1 MNEMNPRTIGMVT
14 QEINQLTAQA
24 QRLILGHAI
33 EIGRRLTEAKQMLSH
48 GEWGKWLK
56 EEIHYSKSSANNM
69 MRIFDAYGSTQ
80 MGLFGPE
87 ANSQTFGDLEY
98 SKALALLSVPAEE
111 REQFAQEVDAEHI
124 SVRQLKAAIQERDAA
139 QKQAAEAAAE
149 WELAKEALRE
159 KEKAIQLANQRLEAS
174 ASEADSLRKENEQLR
189 QRPVDVAVEQVDATQ
204 EQLRAA
210 EQRGRNAA
218 KKALQEKLSQ
228 AQAQADAANQAA
240 DQLRA
245 TLEKAQGNQ
254 ILLEINVLFRQMQ
267 EQTNAIRAMLEKL
280 DDVTKRRTQEALG
293 AFFRQLSDVVA
304 RQTKEG
310 VK

>member
-139 QKQAAEAAAE
+139 QKQAAEVAAE

-189 QRPVDVAVEQVDATQ
+189 QRPVDVAVEQIDAVP
-204 EQLRAA
+204 EQLKAA
-210 EQRGRNAA
+210 EEKGRVAA
-218 KKALQEKLSQ
+218 EEALRTE
-228 AQAQADAANQAA
+228 
-240 DQLRA
+240 
-245 TLEKAQGNQ
+245 LEKAQADRV
-254 ILLEINVLFRQMQ
+254 LLEVNVLFRQMQ
-267 EQTNAIRAMLEKL
+267 EQSNALQALCDRL
-280 DDVTKRRTQEALG
+280 DDVTRRRTRDALG

>member
-1 MNEMNPRTIGMVT
+1 MNPRTIGMVT
-14 QEINQLTAQA
+14 QEVNQLTAQA

-139 QKQAAEAAAE
+139 QKQAAEVAAE

-189 QRPVDVAVEQVDATQ
+189 QRPVDVAVEQIDAAP
-204 EQLRAA
+204 EQLKAA

-267 EQTNAIRAMLEKL
+267 EQSNALQALCDRL
-280 DDVTKRRTQEALG
+280 DDVTRRRTRDALG
-293 AFFRQLSDVVA
+293 AFFRQLASNI
-304 RQTKEG
+304 EG
-310 VK
+310 

>member
-80 MGLFGPE
+80 LGLFGPE

-98 SKALALLSVPAEE
+98 SKALALLSVPADE

-139 QKQAAEAAAE
+139 QEQAAEAAAE

-174 ASEADSLRKENEQLR
+174 AAEVDNLRKENDQLR
-189 QRPVDVAVEQVDATQ
+189 QRPVEVAVEQVDATQ
-204 EQLRAA
+204 EQLKAA
-210 EQRGRNAA
+210 EEKGRVAA
-218 KKALQEKLSQ
+218 EEALRTE
-228 AQAQADAANQAA
+228 
-240 DQLRA
+240 
-245 TLEKAQGNQ
+245 LEKAQADRV
-254 ILLEINVLFRQMQ
+254 LLEVNVLFRQMQ
-267 EQTNAIRAMLEKL
+267 EQSNALQALCDRL
-280 DDVTKRRTQEALG
+280 DDVTRRRTRDALG

-304 RQTKEG
+304 QQTKEG

>member
-149 WELAKEALRE
+149 WELAKDALRE

-189 QRPVDVAVEQVDATQ
+189 QRPVDVAVEQIDAAP

-210 EQRGRNAA
+210 EEKGRAA
-218 KKALQEKLSQ
+218 AEEALRTELE
-228 AQAQADAANQAA
+228 QAQAD
-240 DQLRA
+240 RV
-245 TLEKAQGNQ
+245 
-254 ILLEINVLFRQMQ
+254 LLEVNVLFRQMQ
-267 EQTNAIRAMLEKL
+267 EQSNALQALCDRL
-280 DDVTKRRTQEALG
+280 DDVTRRRTRDALG
-293 AFFRQLSDVVA
+293 AFFRQLASNID
-304 RQTKEG
+304 G
-310 VK
+310 

>member
-189 QRPVDVAVEQVDATQ
+189 QRPVDVAVEQIDAVP
-204 EQLRAA
+204 EQLKVAEEKGRVAA
-210 EQRGRNAA
+210 EE
-218 KKALQEKLSQ
+218 ALRTE
-228 AQAQADAANQAA
+228 
-240 DQLRA
+240 
-245 TLEKAQGNQ
+245 LEKAQADRV
-254 ILLEINVLFRQMQ
+254 LLEVNVLFRQMQ
-267 EQTNAIRAMLEKL
+267 EQSNALQALCDRL
-280 DDVTKRRTQEALG
+280 DDVTRRRTRDALG
-293 AFFRQLSDVVA
+293 AFFRQLASNID
-304 RQTKEG
+304 G
-310 VK
+310 

>member
-111 REQFAQEVDAEHI
+111 RDQFAQEVDAEHI

-189 QRPVDVAVEQVDATQ
+189 QRPVDVAVEQIDAAP

-210 EQRGRNAA
+210 EEKGRAA
-218 KKALQEKLSQ
+218 AEEALRTELE
-228 AQAQADAANQAA
+228 QAQAD
-240 DQLRA
+240 RV
-245 TLEKAQGNQ
+245 
-254 ILLEINVLFRQMQ
+254 LLEVNVLFRQMQ
-267 EQTNAIRAMLEKL
+267 EQSNALQALCDRL
-280 DDVTKRRTQEALG
+280 DDVTRRRTRDAVG
-293 AFFRQLSDVVA
+293 AFFRQLASNID
-304 RQTKEG
+304 G
-310 VK
+310 

>member
-98 SKALALLSVPAEE
+98 SKALALLAVPAEE

-189 QRPVDVAVEQVDATQ
+189 QRPVDVAVEQIDAVP
-204 EQLRAA
+204 EQLKAA
-210 EQRGRNAA
+210 EEKGRVAA
-218 KKALQEKLSQ
+218 EEALRTE
-228 AQAQADAANQAA
+228 
-240 DQLRA
+240 
-245 TLEKAQGNQ
+245 LEKAQADRV
-254 ILLEINVLFRQMQ
+254 LLEVNVLFRQMQ
-267 EQTNAIRAMLEKL
+267 EKSNALQALCDRL
-280 DDVTKRRTQEALG
+280 DDVTRRRTRDALG
-293 AFFRQLSDVVA
+293 AFFRQLASNID
-304 RQTKEG
+304 G
-310 VK
+310 

>member
-98 SKALALLSVPAEE
+98 SKALALLAVPAEE

-189 QRPVDVAVEQVDATQ
+189 QRPVDVAVEQIDAAP

-210 EQRGRNAA
+210 EEKGRAA
-218 KKALQEKLSQ
+218 AEEALRTELE
-228 AQAQADAANQAA
+228 QAQAD
-240 DQLRA
+240 RV
-245 TLEKAQGNQ
+245 
-254 ILLEINVLFRQMQ
+254 LLEVDVLFRQMQ
-267 EQTNAIRAMLEKL
+267 EQSNALQALCDRL
-280 DDVTKRRTQEALG
+280 DDVTRRRTRDALG
-293 AFFRQLSDVVA
+293 AFFRQLASNI
-304 RQTKEG
+304 EG
-310 VK
+310 

>member
-189 QRPVDVAVEQVDATQ
+189 QRPVDVAVEQIDAAP
-204 EQLRAA
+204 EQLKAA
-210 EQRGRNAA
+210 EEKGRVAA
-218 KKALQEKLSQ
+218 EEALRTE
-228 AQAQADAANQAA
+228 
-240 DQLRA
+240 
-245 TLEKAQGNQ
+245 LEKAQADRV
-254 ILLEINVLFRQMQ
+254 LLEVNVLFRQMQ
-267 EQTNAIRAMLEKL
+267 EQSNALQALCDRL
-280 DDVTKRRTQEALG
+280 DDVTRRRTRDALG
-293 AFFRQLSDVVA
+293 AFFRQLASNI
-304 RQTKEG
+304 EG
-310 VK
+310 

>member
-174 ASEADSLRKENEQLR
+174 ASEADSLRRENEQLR
-189 QRPVDVAVEQVDATQ
+189 QRPVDVAVEQIDAAP
-204 EQLRAA
+204 EQLKAA
-210 EQRGRNAA
+210 EEKGRSAA
-218 KKALQEKLSQ
+218 EEALRTE
-228 AQAQADAANQAA
+228 
-240 DQLRA
+240 
-245 TLEKAQGNQ
+245 LEKAQADRV
-254 ILLEINVLFRQMQ
+254 LLEVNVLFRQMQ
-267 EQTNAIRAMLEKL
+267 EQSNALQALCDRL
-280 DDVTKRRTQEALG
+280 DDVTRRRTRDALG
-293 AFFRQLSDVVA
+293 AFFRQLASNI
-304 RQTKEG
+304 EG
-310 VK
+310 

>member
-139 QKQAAEAAAE
+139 QEQAAEAAAE

-159 KEKAIQLANQRLEAS
+159 KEKAIQLANQRLEAC

-189 QRPVDVAVEQVDATQ
+189 QRPVDVAVEQIDAAP
-204 EQLRAA
+204 EQLKAA
-210 EQRGRNAA
+210 EEKGRVAA
-218 KKALQEKLSQ
+218 EEALRTE
-228 AQAQADAANQAA
+228 
-240 DQLRA
+240 
-245 TLEKAQGNQ
+245 LEKAQADRV
-254 ILLEINVLFRQMQ
+254 LLEVNVLFRQMQ
-267 EQTNAIRAMLEKL
+267 EQSNALQALCDRL
-280 DDVTKRRTQEALG
+280 DDVTRRRTRDALG
-293 AFFRQLSDVVA
+293 AFFRQLA
-304 RQTKEG
+304 NNIEG
-310 VK
+310 

>member
-87 ANSQTFGDLEY
+87 AKSQTFGDLEY

-139 QKQAAEAAAE
+139 QKQAAEVAAE

-189 QRPVDVAVEQVDATQ
+189 QRPVDVAVEQIDAVP
-204 EQLRAA
+204 EQLKAA
-210 EQRGRNAA
+210 EEKGRVAA
-218 KKALQEKLSQ
+218 EEALRTE
-228 AQAQADAANQAA
+228 
-240 DQLRA
+240 
-245 TLEKAQGNQ
+245 LEKAQSDRV
-254 ILLEINVLFRQMQ
+254 LLEVNVLFRQMQ
-267 EQTNAIRAMLEKL
+267 EQSNALQALCDRL
-280 DDVTKRRTQEALG
+280 DDVTRRRTRDALG
-293 AFFRQLSDVVA
+293 AFFRQLA
-304 RQTKEG
+304 NNIEG
-310 VK
+310 

>member
-149 WELAKEALRE
+149 WDLAKEALRE
-159 KEKAIQLANQRLEAS
+159 KEKAIQLANQRLEAC

-189 QRPVDVAVEQVDATQ
+189 QRPVDVAVEQIDAAP
-204 EQLRAA
+204 EQLKAA
-210 EQRGRNAA
+210 EEKGRVAA
-218 KKALQEKLSQ
+218 EEALRTE
-228 AQAQADAANQAA
+228 
-240 DQLRA
+240 
-245 TLEKAQGNQ
+245 LEKAQADRV
-254 ILLEINVLFRQMQ
+254 LLEVNVLFRQMQ
-267 EQTNAIRAMLEKL
+267 EQSNALQALCDRL
-280 DDVTKRRTQEALG
+280 DDVTRRRTRDALG
-293 AFFRQLSDVVA
+293 AFFRQLASNI
-304 RQTKEG
+304 EG
-310 VK
+310 

>member
-189 QRPVDVAVEQVDATQ
+189 QRPVDVAVEQIDAAP

-210 EQRGRNAA
+210 EEKGRAA
-218 KKALQEKLSQ
+218 AEEALRTELE
-228 AQAQADAANQAA
+228 QAQAD
-240 DQLRA
+240 RV
-245 TLEKAQGNQ
+245 
-254 ILLEINVLFRQMQ
+254 LLEVNVLFRQMQ
-267 EQTNAIRAMLEKL
+267 EQSNALQALCDRL
-280 DDVTKRRTQEALG
+280 DDVTRRRTRDALG
-293 AFFRQLSDVVA
+293 AFFRQLASNID
-304 RQTKEG
+304 G
-310 VK
+310 

>member
-1 MNEMNPRTIGMVT
+1 MNEMNPRTIGIVT

-98 SKALALLSVPAEE
+98 SKALALLAVPAEE

-189 QRPVDVAVEQVDATQ
+189 QRPVDVAVEQIDAVP
-204 EQLRAA
+204 EQLKAA
-210 EQRGRNAA
+210 EEKGRVAA
-218 KKALQEKLSQ
+218 EEALRTE
-228 AQAQADAANQAA
+228 
-240 DQLRA
+240 
-245 TLEKAQGNQ
+245 LEKAQADRV
-254 ILLEINVLFRQMQ
+254 LLEVNVLFRQMQ
-267 EQTNAIRAMLEKL
+267 EQSNALQALCDRL
-280 DDVTKRRTQEALG
+280 DDVTRRRTRDALG
-293 AFFRQLSDVVA
+293 AFFRQLA
-304 RQTKEG
+304 HRLEG
-310 VK
+310 

>member
-139 QKQAAEAAAE
+139 QKQAAEVAAE

-159 KEKAIQLANQRLEAS
+159 KEKAIQLANQRLEAC
-174 ASEADSLRKENEQLR
+174 ASEADTLRKENEQLR
-189 QRPVDVAVEQVDATQ
+189 QRPVDVAVEQIDAAP
-204 EQLRAA
+204 EQLKAA
-210 EQRGRNAA
+210 EEKGRVAA
-218 KKALQEKLSQ
+218 EEALRTE
-228 AQAQADAANQAA
+228 
-240 DQLRA
+240 
-245 TLEKAQGNQ
+245 LEKAQADRV
-254 ILLEINVLFRQMQ
+254 LLEVNVLFRQMQ
-267 EQTNAIRAMLEKL
+267 EQSNALQALCDRL
-280 DDVTKRRTQEALG
+280 DDVTRRRTRDALG
-293 AFFRQLSDVVA
+293 AFFRQLA
-304 RQTKEG
+304 NNIEG
-310 VK
+310 

>member
-98 SKALALLSVPAEE
+98 SKALALLSVPADE

-139 QKQAAEAAAE
+139 QKQAAEVAAE

-174 ASEADSLRKENEQLR
+174 AAEVDNLRKENDQLR
-189 QRPVDVAVEQVDATQ
+189 QRPVEVAVEQVDATQ
-204 EQLRAA
+204 EQLKAA
-210 EQRGRNAA
+210 EEKGRVAA
-218 KKALQEKLSQ
+218 EEALRTE
-228 AQAQADAANQAA
+228 
-240 DQLRA
+240 
-245 TLEKAQGNQ
+245 LEKAQADRV
-254 ILLEINVLFRQMQ
+254 LLEVNVLFRQMQ
-267 EQTNAIRAMLEKL
+267 EQSNALQALCDRL
-280 DDVTKRRTQEALG
+280 DDVTRRRTRDALG
-293 AFFRQLSDVVA
+293 AFFRQLASNI
-304 RQTKEG
+304 EG
-310 VK
+310 

>member
-174 ASEADSLRKENEQLR
+174 AAEVDNLRKENDQLR
-189 QRPVDVAVEQVDATQ
+189 QRPVEVAVEQVDATQ

>member
-139 QKQAAEAAAE
+139 QEQAAEAAAE

-174 ASEADSLRKENEQLR
+174 AAEVDNLRKENDQLR
-189 QRPVDVAVEQVDATQ
+189 QRPVEVAVEQVDATQ

-240 DQLRA
+240 NQLRA

-293 AFFRQLSDVVA
+293 AFFRQLASNI
-304 RQTKEG
+304 EG
-310 VK
+310 

>member
-1 MNEMNPRTIGMVT
+1 MNEMNPRTIGIVT

-149 WELAKEALRE
+149 WELAKDALRE

-189 QRPVDVAVEQVDATQ
+189 QRPVDVAVDQIDAAP
-204 EQLRAA
+204 EQLKAAEEKGRAA
-210 EQRGRNAA
+210 AEE
-218 KKALQEKLSQ
+218 ALRTELE
-228 AQAQADAANQAA
+228 QAQAD
-240 DQLRA
+240 RV
-245 TLEKAQGNQ
+245 
-254 ILLEINVLFRQMQ
+254 LLEVDVLFRQMQ
-267 EQTNAIRAMLEKL
+267 EQSNALQALCDRL
-280 DDVTKRRTQEALG
+280 DDVTRRRTRDALG
-293 AFFRQLSDVVA
+293 AFFRQLASNI
-304 RQTKEG
+304 EG
-310 VK
+310 

>member
-87 ANSQTFGDLEY
+87 AKSQTFGDLEY

-139 QKQAAEAAAE
+139 QKQAAEVAAE

>member
-139 QKQAAEAAAE
+139 QKQAAEVAAE

-189 QRPVDVAVEQVDATQ
+189 QRPVDVAVEQIDAVP
-204 EQLRAA
+204 EQLKAA
-210 EQRGRNAA
+210 EEKGRVAA
-218 KKALQEKLSQ
+218 EEALRTE
-228 AQAQADAANQAA
+228 
-240 DQLRA
+240 
-245 TLEKAQGNQ
+245 LEKAQADRV
-254 ILLEINVLFRQMQ
+254 LLEVNVLFRQMQ
-267 EQTNAIRAMLEKL
+267 EQSNALQALCDRL
-280 DDVTKRRTQEALG
+280 DDVTRRRTRDALG
-293 AFFRQLSDVVA
+293 AFFRQLA
-304 RQTKEG
+304 NNIEG
-310 VK
+310 

>member
-1 MNEMNPRTIGMVT
+1 MNEMDPRTIGMVT
-14 QEINQLTAQA
+14 QEINQLTTQA

-80 MGLFGPE
+80 LGLFGPE

-149 WELAKEALRE
+149 WELAKDALRE

-189 QRPVDVAVEQVDATQ
+189 QRPVDVAVEQIDAAP

-210 EQRGRNAA
+210 EEKGRAA
-218 KKALQEKLSQ
+218 AEEALRTELE
-228 AQAQADAANQAA
+228 QAQAD
-240 DQLRA
+240 RV
-245 TLEKAQGNQ
+245 
-254 ILLEINVLFRQMQ
+254 LLEVDVLFRQMQ
-267 EQTNAIRAMLEKL
+267 EQSNALQALLDRL
-280 DDVTKRRTQEALG
+280 DDVTRRRTRDALG
-293 AFFRQLSDVVA
+293 AFFRQLASNID
-304 RQTKEG
+304 G
-310 VK
+310 

>member
-80 MGLFGPE
+80 LGLFGPE

-149 WELAKEALRE
+149 RELAEDALRE

-189 QRPVDVAVEQVDATQ
+189 QRPVDVAVEQIDAAP

-210 EQRGRNAA
+210 EEKGRAA
-218 KKALQEKLSQ
+218 AEEALRTELE
-228 AQAQADAANQAA
+228 QAQAD
-240 DQLRA
+240 RV
-245 TLEKAQGNQ
+245 
-254 ILLEINVLFRQMQ
+254 LLEVNVLFRQMQ
-267 EQTNAIRAMLEKL
+267 EQSNALQALLDRL
-280 DDVTKRRTQEALG
+280 DDVTRRRTRDALG
-293 AFFRQLSDVVA
+293 AFFRQLASNI
-304 RQTKEG
+304 EG
-310 VK
+310 

>member
-98 SKALALLSVPAEE
+98 SKALALLSVPAED

-139 QKQAAEAAAE
+139 QEQAAEAAAE

-174 ASEADSLRKENEQLR
+174 ASEADSLRKEIEQHR
-189 QRPVDVAVEQVDATQ
+189 QRPVDVAVEQIDAVP
-204 EQLRAA
+204 EQLKAA
-210 EQRGRNAA
+210 EEKGRVAA
-218 KKALQEKLSQ
+218 EEALRTE
-228 AQAQADAANQAA
+228 
-240 DQLRA
+240 
-245 TLEKAQGNQ
+245 LEKAQADRV
-254 ILLEINVLFRQMQ
+254 LLEVNVLFRQMQ
-267 EQTNAIRAMLEKL
+267 EQSNALQALCDRL
-280 DDVTKRRTQEALG
+280 DDVTRRRTRDALG
-293 AFFRQLSDVVA
+293 AFFRQLASNID
-304 RQTKEG
+304 G
-310 VK
+310 

>member
-174 ASEADSLRKENEQLR
+174 ASEADSLRRENEQLR
-189 QRPVDVAVEQVDATQ
+189 QRPVDVAVEQIDAVP
-204 EQLRAA
+204 EQLKAA
-210 EQRGRNAA
+210 EEKGRVAA
-218 KKALQEKLSQ
+218 EEALRTE
-228 AQAQADAANQAA
+228 
-240 DQLRA
+240 
-245 TLEKAQGNQ
+245 LEKAQADRV
-254 ILLEINVLFRQMQ
+254 LLEVNVLFRQMQ
-267 EQTNAIRAMLEKL
+267 EQSNALQALCDRL
-280 DDVTKRRTQEALG
+280 DDVTRRRTRDALG
-293 AFFRQLSDVVA
+293 AFFRQLASNID
-304 RQTKEG
+304 G
-310 VK
+310 

>member
-1 MNEMNPRTIGMVT
+1 MKEMNPRTIGMVT

-69 MRIFDAYGSTQ
+69 MRIFEAYGSTQ

-189 QRPVDVAVEQVDATQ
+189 QRPVDVAVEQIDAAP
-204 EQLRAA
+204 EQLKAAEAKGRAA
-210 EQRGRNAA
+210 AEAA
-218 KKALQEKLSQ
+218 LRTELEKV
-228 AQAQADAANQAA
+228 QAD
-240 DQLRA
+240 RV
-245 TLEKAQGNQ
+245 
-254 ILLEINVLFRQMQ
+254 LLEVNVLFRQMQ
-267 EQTNAIRAMLEKL
+267 EQSNALQALLDRL
-280 DDVTKRRTQEALG
+280 DDVTRRRTRDALG
-293 AFFRQLSDVVA
+293 AFFRQLASNI
-304 RQTKEG
+304 EG
-310 VK
+310 

>member
-139 QKQAAEAAAE
+139 QKQAAEVAAE

-189 QRPVDVAVEQVDATQ
+189 QRPVDVAVEQIDAAP
-204 EQLRAA
+204 EQLKAA
-210 EQRGRNAA
+210 EEKGRSAA
-218 KKALQEKLSQ
+218 EEALRTE
-228 AQAQADAANQAA
+228 
-240 DQLRA
+240 
-245 TLEKAQGNQ
+245 LEKAQADRV
-254 ILLEINVLFRQMQ
+254 LLEVNVLFRQMQ
-267 EQTNAIRAMLEKL
+267 EQSNALQALCDRL
-280 DDVTKRRTQEALG
+280 DDVTRRRTRDALG
-293 AFFRQLSDVVA
+293 AYFRQLA
-304 RQTKEG
+304 NNIEG
-310 VK
+310 

>member
-159 KEKAIQLANQRLEAS
+159 KEKAIQLANQRLEAC

-189 QRPVDVAVEQVDATQ
+189 QRPVDVAVEQIDAAP
-204 EQLRAA
+204 EQLKAA
-210 EQRGRNAA
+210 EEKGRVAA
-218 KKALQEKLSQ
+218 EEALRTE
-228 AQAQADAANQAA
+228 
-240 DQLRA
+240 
-245 TLEKAQGNQ
+245 LEKAQADRV
-254 ILLEINVLFRQMQ
+254 LLEVNVLFRQMQ
-267 EQTNAIRAMLEKL
+267 EQSNALQALCDRL
-280 DDVTKRRTQEALG
+280 DDVTRRRTRDALG
-293 AFFRQLSDVVA
+293 AFFRQLA
-304 RQTKEG
+304 NNIEG
-310 VK
+310 

>member
-98 SKALALLSVPAEE
+98 SKALALLAVPAEE

-189 QRPVDVAVEQVDATQ
+189 QRPVDVAVEQIDAVP
-204 EQLRAA
+204 EQLKAA
-210 EQRGRNAA
+210 EEKGRVAA
-218 KKALQEKLSQ
+218 EEALRTE
-228 AQAQADAANQAA
+228 
-240 DQLRA
+240 
-245 TLEKAQGNQ
+245 LEKAQADRV
-254 ILLEINVLFRQMQ
+254 LLEVNVLFRQMQ
-267 EQTNAIRAMLEKL
+267 EQSNALQALCDRL
-280 DDVTKRRTQEALG
+280 DDVTRRRTRDALG
-293 AFFRQLSDVVA
+293 AFFRQLA
-304 RQTKEG
+304 HRLEG
-310 VK
+310 

>member
-139 QKQAAEAAAE
+139 QKQAAEVAAE

-189 QRPVDVAVEQVDATQ
+189 QRPVDVAVEQVDAVP
-204 EQLRAA
+204 EQLKAA
-210 EQRGRNAA
+210 EEKGRVAA
-218 KKALQEKLSQ
+218 EEALRTE
-228 AQAQADAANQAA
+228 
-240 DQLRA
+240 
-245 TLEKAQGNQ
+245 LEKAQADRV
-254 ILLEINVLFRQMQ
+254 LLEVNVLFRQMQ
-267 EQTNAIRAMLEKL
+267 EQSNALQALCDRL
-280 DDVTKRRTQEALG
+280 DDVTRRRTRDALG
-293 AFFRQLSDVVA
+293 AFFRQLASNID
-304 RQTKEG
+304 G
-310 VK
+310 

>member
-139 QKQAAEAAAE
+139 QKQAAEVAAE

-189 QRPVDVAVEQVDATQ
+189 QRPVDVAVEQIDAAP
-204 EQLRAA
+204 EQLKAA
-210 EQRGRNAA
+210 EEKGRSAA
-218 KKALQEKLSQ
+218 EEALRTE
-228 AQAQADAANQAA
+228 
-240 DQLRA
+240 
-245 TLEKAQGNQ
+245 LEKAQADRV
-254 ILLEINVLFRQMQ
+254 LLEVNVLFRQMQ
-267 EQTNAIRAMLEKL
+267 EQSNALQALCDRL
-280 DDVTKRRTQEALG
+280 DDVTRRRTRDALG
-293 AFFRQLSDVVA
+293 AFFRQLASNI
-304 RQTKEG
+304 EG
-310 VK
+310 

>member
-124 SVRQLKAAIQERDAA
+124 SVRQLKAAIQARDAA

-189 QRPVDVAVEQVDATQ
+189 QRPVDVAVEQIDAAP
-204 EQLRAA
+204 EQLKAAEAKGRAA
-210 EQRGRNAA
+210 AEAA
-218 KKALQEKLSQ
+218 
-228 AQAQADAANQAA
+228 
-240 DQLRA
+240 LR
-245 TLEKAQGNQ
+245 TELEKAQADRV
-254 ILLEINVLFRQMQ
+254 LLEVNVLFRQMQ
-267 EQTNAIRAMLEKL
+267 EQSNALQALLDRL
-280 DDVTKRRTQEALG
+280 DDVTRRRTRDALG
-293 AFFRQLSDVVA
+293 AFFQQLASNI
-304 RQTKEG
+304 EG
-310 VK
+310 

>member
-80 MGLFGPE
+80 LGLFGPE

-174 ASEADSLRKENEQLR
+174 ASEADNLRKENEQLR
-189 QRPVDVAVEQVDATQ
+189 QRPVDVAVEQIDAAP
-204 EQLRAA
+204 EQLKAAEAKGRAA
-210 EQRGRNAA
+210 AEAA
-218 KKALQEKLSQ
+218 
-228 AQAQADAANQAA
+228 
-240 DQLRA
+240 LR
-245 TLEKAQGNQ
+245 TELEKAQADRV
-254 ILLEINVLFRQMQ
+254 LLEVNVLFRQMQ
-267 EQTNAIRAMLEKL
+267 EQSNALQALCDRL
-280 DDVTKRRTQEALG
+280 DDVTRRRTRDALG
-293 AFFRQLSDVVA
+293 AFFRQLASNI
-304 RQTKEG
+304 EG
-310 VK
+310 

>member
-189 QRPVDVAVEQVDATQ
+189 QRPVDVAVEQIDAAP

-210 EQRGRNAA
+210 EEKGRAA
-218 KKALQEKLSQ
+218 AEEALRTELE
-228 AQAQADAANQAA
+228 QAQAD
-240 DQLRA
+240 RV
-245 TLEKAQGNQ
+245 
-254 ILLEINVLFRQMQ
+254 LLEVDVLFRQMQ
-267 EQTNAIRAMLEKL
+267 EQSNALQALCDRL
-280 DDVTKRRTQEALG
+280 DDVTRRRTRDALG
-293 AFFRQLSDVVA
+293 AFFRQLASNI
-304 RQTKEG
+304 EG
-310 VK
+310 

>member
-80 MGLFGPE
+80 LGLFGPE

-189 QRPVDVAVEQVDATQ
+189 QRPVDVAVEQIDAVP
-204 EQLRAA
+204 EQLKAA
-210 EQRGRNAA
+210 EEKGRVAA
-218 KKALQEKLSQ
+218 EEALRTE
-228 AQAQADAANQAA
+228 
-240 DQLRA
+240 
-245 TLEKAQGNQ
+245 LEKAQADRV
-254 ILLEINVLFRQMQ
+254 LLEVNVLFRQMQ
-267 EQTNAIRAMLEKL
+267 EQSNALQALCDRL
-280 DDVTKRRTQEALG
+280 DDVTRRRTRDALG
-293 AFFRQLSDVVA
+293 AFFRQLASNI
-304 RQTKEG
+304 EG
-310 VK
+310 

>member
-1 MNEMNPRTIGMVT
+1 MNEMNPRTIGTVT

-48 GEWGKWLK
+48 GEWGKWLR

-98 SKALALLSVPAEE
+98 SKALALLAVPAEE

-124 SVRQLKAAIQERDAA
+124 SVRQLKAAIQARDAA

-189 QRPVDVAVEQVDATQ
+189 QRPVDVAVEQIDAAP

-210 EQRGRNAA
+210 EEKGRAA
-218 KKALQEKLSQ
+218 AEEALRTELE
-228 AQAQADAANQAA
+228 QAQAD
-240 DQLRA
+240 RV
-245 TLEKAQGNQ
+245 
-254 ILLEINVLFRQMQ
+254 LLEVNVLFRQMQ
-267 EQTNAIRAMLEKL
+267 EQSNALQALCDRL
-280 DDVTKRRTQEALG
+280 DDVTRRRTRDALG
-293 AFFRQLSDVVA
+293 AFFRQLASNID
-304 RQTKEG
+304 G
-310 VK
+310 

>member
-124 SVRQLKAAIQERDAA
+124 SVRQLKAAIQEWDAA
-139 QKQAAEAAAE
+139 QKQAAEVAAE

-159 KEKAIQLANQRLEAS
+159 KEKAIQLANQRLEAC

-189 QRPVDVAVEQVDATQ
+189 QRPVDVAVEQIDAAP
-204 EQLRAA
+204 EQLKAA
-210 EQRGRNAA
+210 EEKGRVAA
-218 KKALQEKLSQ
+218 EEALRTE
-228 AQAQADAANQAA
+228 
-240 DQLRA
+240 
-245 TLEKAQGNQ
+245 LEKAQADRV
-254 ILLEINVLFRQMQ
+254 LLEVNVLFRQMQ
-267 EQTNAIRAMLEKL
+267 EQSNALQALCDRL
-280 DDVTKRRTQEALG
+280 DDVTRRRTRDALG
-293 AFFRQLSDVVA
+293 AFFRQLA
-304 RQTKEG
+304 NNIEG
-310 VK
+310 

>member
-139 QKQAAEAAAE
+139 QKQAAEVAAE

-159 KEKAIQLANQRLEAS
+159 KEKAIQLANQRL
-174 ASEADSLRKENEQLR
+174 
-189 QRPVDVAVEQVDATQ
+189 RPAHQ
-204 EQLRAA
+204 
-210 EQRGRNAA
+210 
-218 KKALQEKLSQ
+218 
-228 AQAQADAANQAA
+228 
-240 DQLRA
+240 
-245 TLEKAQGNQ
+245 
-254 ILLEINVLFRQMQ
+254 
-267 EQTNAIRAMLEKL
+267 
-280 DDVTKRRTQEALG
+280 RRTACARRTSSSVSALWMW
-293 AFFRQLSDVVA
+293 RWSRSTRLRSS
-304 RQTKEG
+304 
-310 VK
+310 